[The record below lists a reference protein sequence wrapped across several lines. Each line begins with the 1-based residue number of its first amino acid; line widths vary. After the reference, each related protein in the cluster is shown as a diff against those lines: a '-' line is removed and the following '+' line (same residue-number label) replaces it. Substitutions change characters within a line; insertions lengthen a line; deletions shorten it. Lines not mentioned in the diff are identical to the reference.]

1 MNHWLLEEQEEMRQ
15 QALKQVQLAQD
26 LHKPADKKLIQCAA
40 DVLEMAV
47 LDLVLE
53 DISDNKNK
61 QRELQLAAADAFY
74 LLRTLPRPADAL
86 AAGKFLLRAGSLA
99 VLGAKGADAA
109 QWLEKE
115 PWAEL
120 PVDSENW
127 YKRTWATVLDVWLR
141 LIRRGFYEDLNVVL
155 ERIAR
160 LRDAQFDFEK
170 NYLAGQEPAH
180 AKVVAL
186 ELIGLYHL
194 AKAAETLVRYATDD
208 VVDGKRQIRQ
218 SLDTHFRQ
226 VLAVCEHVRMIDL
239 ELLGRLLAASA
250 VQMTEERE
258 LTHTLRSLVS
268 QTAEKVPTYMP
279 DQTEFVPGQ
288 MVVLKSNP
296 SLRGAVVK
304 VLSGQAE
311 NRVEVFMGSS
321 VQTYYASQ
329 LQAEDLPADE
339 LQPLSCDLFHAHLTA
354 LQIRHPS
361 LSTLY
366 SLNAARVNFIP
377 YQFRPVLRFI
387 RSDRPRLLI
396 ADGVG
401 VGKTIE
407 AGLVLRELQARREIK
422 SVLII
427 CPRPLVT
434 EGKWKNEMK
443 RFGEQFTHLD
453 GPTLSY
459 CIKEMDL
466 EGEWPIQHQKAILP
480 YSLFGEVL
488 LYGPEGRGR
497 RRQGKGL
504 LDLDP
509 PPRFDL
515 VIVDEAHHIRNPN
528 TRSHEAVRFF
538 CDYAEAAVFLT
549 ATPVQLGSED
559 LFVLLNVL
567 RPDLIQDMESFEHMA
582 APNPFINKAVDHA
595 RTQAAD
601 WTAQATK
608 ALDEAA
614 ATGWGR
620 AILSRNPEFKR
631 VRGQLAEG
639 YVAADE
645 RIQLITD
652 MEALHTFASMINRT
666 RRRDI
671 GAFTVRK
678 PETRDVE
685 FTPSQKQL
693 HDELLAVQADI
704 FSRLH
709 GDKNVKFMM
718 TTIRRQAASCLY
730 GLVPFL
736 ESILNHRL
744 DELEWE
750 EADDGEPVPPSD
762 AVSAIRSHI
771 EGVLEKARGLD
782 PRDPKFE
789 ALRTVIWEKQDL
801 DNNKVM
807 LFSSFR
813 HTLYY
818 LHEKLKADGVRVAM
832 VHGGTPDE
840 ERVEMRRLFEKPRED
855 SDALDV
861 LLFSEIGCEGLD
873 YQFCDCI
880 VNYDLPWNPMRVE
893 QRIGRIDRNGQKSES
908 VAIVNLITPGTVDAD
923 IYERCLK
930 RIGVFEQALG
940 SSEEILGEISRE
952 IKNIA
957 ENYALSEAERQAQL
971 QQLADNEI
979 RLIQAQE
986 ELEQKQMELFGIRLP
1001 EDQMKR
1007 EIRDASSFW
1016 LTPGSLQRL
1025 VVLYLQQRCKE
1036 ERDFILGE
1044 KPLKTLRL
1052 AQDARNLLLGDF
1064 QQLPRQSTYREWE
1077 TWLKGDDQHLQI
1089 TFEQDCATQNPEAAF
1104 VMPLHPLVKQAA
1116 RFFDSDERVVVH
1128 LKVRDDDL
1136 PTGRYQFVVYQW
1148 RFYGIRE
1155 DLKLKLVASSD
1166 SVEPYLGRLLERA
1179 EDAETGEQGE
1189 WDELETQH
1197 YRLWSEAQT
1206 EHQQRTQE
1214 LAAYRRESLATSHQ
1228 ARMALLREQLEKA
1241 SDENIQRMR
1250 QSQIGRAEAD
1260 YNRRIEELDRAEEKV
1275 DIVAEPVAYGILD
1288 LQREG
1293 QHAE

>member
-1 MNHWLLEEQEEMRQ
+1 MSHWLLEEQEEMRQ
-15 QALKQVQLAQD
+15 QALNLAQRAQNS
-26 LHKPADKKLIQCAA
+26 HKPADEKLIRRAA
-40 DVLEMAV
+40 DVLEIAV

-53 DISDNKNK
+53 DAAHDEEK
-61 QRELQLAAADAFY
+61 QRELQRAAADAFC
-74 LLRTLPRPADAL
+74 LLRALPRPAEPFD
-86 AAGKFLLRAGSLA
+86 AGKFLLRAGSLA
-99 VLGAKGADAA
+99 VLGDKGTDAE

-127 YKRTWATVLDVWLR
+127 HKRTWATVLDVWLR
-141 LIRRGFYEDLNVVL
+141 LIRKRYTDLGAVL
-155 ERIAR
+155 KQISR
-160 LRDAQFDFEK
+160 LRNDQSDFEK
-170 NYLAGQEPAH
+170 KYLVEQEPAH
-180 AKVVAL
+180 AKAIAL
-186 ELIGLYHL
+186 ELIGLYHI
-194 AKAAETLVRYATDD
+194 AKAAEILVRYMTDD
-208 VVDGKRQIRQ
+208 VVDGKHQIRQ
-218 SLDTHFRQ
+218 SLDTHFGQ
-226 VLAVCEHVRMIDL
+226 VLAVCGHARMIDM

-250 VQMTEERE
+250 MQMTEEKG
-258 LTHTLRSLVS
+258 LTHTHRSLAS

-288 MVVLKSNP
+288 MVFLKSNP

-329 LQAEDLPADE
+329 LQAEDQADDA
-339 LQPLSCDLFHAHLTA
+339 LQPLSRDLFHAHLTA

-407 AGLVLRELQARREIK
+407 AGLILRELQARREIK

-434 EGKWKNEMK
+434 EEKWKSEMK
-443 RFGEQFTHLD
+443 RFGEDFTDLD
-453 GPTLSY
+453 GPTLRY

-466 EGEWPIQHQKAILP
+466 NGEWPVQHQKTILP
-480 YSLFGEVL
+480 YSLFNKEL
-488 LYGPEGRGR
+488 LYGPEGGR
-497 RRQGKGL
+497 RRGKGL

-528 TRSHEAVRFF
+528 NYQEAVRFF

-549 ATPVQLGSED
+549 ATPIQLGSED

-601 WTAQATK
+601 WTDRALG
-608 ALDEAA
+608 ALDGAA

-639 YVAADE
+639 CVAADE

-652 MEALHTFASMINRT
+652 MEALHTLASMINRT

-671 GAFTVRK
+671 GEFTVRK

-709 GDKNVKFMM
+709 GDRNIKFMM

-730 GLVPFL
+730 GLIPFL
-736 ESILNHRL
+736 ESILNRRL

-789 ALRTVIWEKQDL
+789 ALRTVIREKQDL

-818 LHEKLKADGVRVAM
+818 LYEKLNADGVRVAM

-893 QRIGRIDRNGQKSES
+893 QRIGRIDRNGQKSPN

-979 RLIQAQE
+979 RLIQEQE
-986 ELEQKQMELFGIRLP
+986 GLEQKQMELFGIRLP
-1001 EDQMKR
+1001 EDQIKR

-1025 VVLYLQQRCKE
+1025 VALYLQQRCGE

-1052 AQDARNLLLGDF
+1052 AQDARNRLLRDF
-1064 QQLPRQSTYREWE
+1064 QKLPRQSTYREWE
-1077 TWLKGDDQHLQI
+1077 TWLKGDDQYLQI

-1116 RFFDSDERVVVH
+1116 RFFDSDERAVVH
-1128 LKVRDDDL
+1128 LKVRDDDV

-1166 SVEPYLGRLLERA
+1166 AVEPHLGRLLKRA
-1179 EDAETGEQGE
+1179 EDAETEEQGE

-1197 YRLWSEAQT
+1197 HRLWSEART

-1214 LAAYRRESLATSHQ
+1214 LAAYRRESLATSHRAQ
-1228 ARMALLREQLEKA
+1228 MALLREQLEKA

-1260 YNRRIEELDRAEEKV
+1260 YNRRVEELDKAEEKI
-1275 DIVAEPVAYGILD
+1275 DIVAEPVAYGIIE
-1288 LQREG
+1288 LQGEG
-1293 QHAE
+1293 